1 MEMYMN
7 ENKLISTKI
16 EMTVHQMKCLKANK
30 KINGLIITWQ
40 MKEAIDL
47 YIKTK
52 GLDRL
57 IQK

>member
-1 MEMYMN
+1 MN

-16 EMTVHQMKCLKANK
+16 EMTQRQMRCLKAK
-30 KINGLIITWQ
+30 KKANGLVISWQ
-40 MKEAIDL
+40 MREAIEL

-52 GLDRL
+52 GLDSL

>member
-1 MEMYMN
+1 MN

-16 EMTVHQMKCLKANK
+16 EMTEHQMKCLKANK
-30 KINGLIITWQ
+30 KANGLVISWQ
-40 MKEAIDL
+40 MKEAIEL